1 MITLTSQPNMGNKY
15 PLQSINWVKSIQLG
29 NTVHQSTNNQIDH
42 KSNQNTFNSYT
53 PASYTQSVHISSL
66 ESCNDRYITTKHRVI
81 NKQPSGAR
89 LADIRPKWREM
100 QTNTILQLN
109 KVGNKYPSTK

>member
-29 NTVHQSTNNQIDH
+29 NTDH

>member
-1 MITLTSQPNMGNKY
+1 MITSQPNMGHKY

-53 PASYTQSVHISSL
+53 PASCTHLDHKSRLNSY
-66 ESCNDRYITTKHRVI
+66 NNRYITTKHRVI
-81 NKQPSGAR
+81 HKQSSGAR

-109 KVGNKYPSTK
+109 KVGNNYPSTK

>member
-1 MITLTSQPNMGNKY
+1 MGNKY

-29 NTVHQSTNNQIDH
+29 NTDH
-42 KSNQNTFNSYT
+42 KSNQNTFKSYT
-53 PASYTQSVHISSL
+53 PTSCTQSVHISNL

-81 NKQPSGAR
+81 NKQPSGAG
-89 LADIRPKWREM
+89 LANNRAKWREM

-109 KVGNKYPSTK
+109 KVGNNYPSTK